1 MSEENVF
8 YKQGRE
14 KVSLAIAAENC
25 KDYELAF
32 KNYHG
37 AVEIFV
43 TGLKYEK
50 NEAVKKEVSARTS
63 EYLARCEEIK
73 KALNNNN
80 NNSNNGSGGTATK
93 SKEDS
98 KNKEDD
104 ENSKLKKGLSNVILA
119 EKPNVKWDDVAGL
132 EGAKEALKEAVIL
145 PIKFPQLFTGKRVPW
160 KGILLYGPPGTGK
173 SFLAKAVATEAS
185 STFFSV
191 TAADLVSKWQGES
204 ERLVKS
210 MFEMA
215 RDAKPA
221 IIFIDEIDSLCTNR
235 SEGES
240 EGARRIKT
248 EFLIQM
254 DGVGKDAGGLLVLG
268 ATNVPWEID
277 PAMRRR
283 FEKRVYIPLPEL
295 HARNRMIKLNLGDT
309 PHTIN
314 DQQLELLASKT
325 EGFSGSDIAILVRDA
340 IMAPLRKCQS
350 AKQFSMDNQG
360 FFYPLEEYPNCPRCP
375 ISLSYLP
382 SVVGVQCSY
391 CQAIRNTL
399 YDIPSGKLKEP
410 KVTFEDFNKSLERAH
425 ASVAISELDRFIS
438 WTETFGQ
445 EG

>member
-1 MSEENVF
+1 
-8 YKQGRE
+8 
-14 KVSLAIAAENC
+14 
-25 KDYELAF
+25 
-32 KNYHG
+32 
-37 AVEIFV
+37 
-43 TGLKYEK
+43 
-50 NEAVKKEVSARTS
+50 
-63 EYLARCEEIK
+63 
-73 KALNNNN
+73 
-80 NNSNNGSGGTATK
+80 
-93 SKEDS
+93 
-98 KNKEDD
+98 
-104 ENSKLKKGLSNVILA
+104 
-119 EKPNVKWDDVAGL
+119 
-132 EGAKEALKEAVIL
+132 
-145 PIKFPQLFTGKRVPW
+145 
-160 KGILLYGPPGTGK
+160 
-173 SFLAKAVATEAS
+173 
-185 STFFSV
+185 
-191 TAADLVSKWQGES
+191 
-204 ERLVKS
+204 
-210 MFEMA
+210 
-215 RDAKPA
+215 
-221 IIFIDEIDSLCTNR
+221 
-235 SEGES
+235 
-240 EGARRIKT
+240 
-248 EFLIQM
+248 
-254 DGVGKDAGGLLVLG
+254 
-268 ATNVPWEID
+268 
-277 PAMRRR
+277 MRRR